1 MSADVSMQGLKTT
14 IAEKLNQTRCRE
26 SLNSSGTVSRK
37 TSTAS
42 EYTPE
47 HTYILNSRAQFDDQT
62 NVSYALDNSCVT
74 VTEQQS
80 IKKVDD
86 PKEIDVNYIEE
97 ATPRPDVIVADTIDN
112 PDLLKIELNNSLKQK
127 DVKFLPGQKVNIVN
141 FVMSVDKQDAP
152 IAVPEDIK
160 ADIVATSDPVE
171 SKERIIPIQVE
182 ETKDEEKVS
191 NVQEQKT
198 EDKPPMD
205 NIRVPQRKI
214 SRFLVSPVLSGQ
226 LDLPKDKEFG
236 SDTQSECSENPLD
249 TVSAIPQDIKRQEPL
264 RKISAPLESTR
275 TNLEMEKPEQK
286 MSVCSLQEAAITKEE
301 SATVC
306 GPELINTLEQLKI
319 SLDNLKHS
327 NHPVHKKETSESDMK
342 KLSTV
347 EVSFTKIKQSIQI
360 LKT

>member
-1 MSADVSMQGLKTT
+1 MQGLKSS
-14 IAEKLNQTRCRE
+14 IAEKLNQTPRCRD

-62 NVSYALDNSCVT
+62 NVSYSLESCVSA
-74 VTEQQS
+74 TEQQTA
-80 IKKVDD
+80 KKSDD
-86 PKEIDVNYIEE
+86 VKELDGNYIEE
-97 ATPRPDVIVADTIDN
+97 STPRTDVIISDTIDN
-112 PDLLKIELNNSLKQK
+112 SDLLKIELNNSLKQK
-127 DVKFLPGQKVNIVN
+127 HVEFLPGQKVNIVN

-152 IAVPEDIK
+152 IAVAEDVKPDTIP
-160 ADIVATSDPVE
+160 APVE
-171 SKERIIPIQVE
+171 PVEHIIPIQVE
-182 ETKDEEKVS
+182 ESNDDE
-191 NVQEQKT
+191 NRNNNTQEQKV
-198 EDKPPMD
+198 EEKSQVE

-226 LDLPKDKEFG
+226 LDLPKDKDFGG

-249 TVSAIPQDIKRQEPL
+249 TVGAILPPDLKRQDPL

-286 MSVCSLQEAAITKEE
+286 MSVCSLQEPAIGKEE
-301 SATVC
+301 STTVC

-327 NHPVHKKETSESDMK
+327 NHPVHKKEPSEGDMK
-342 KLSTV
+342 KLSSTV
-347 EVSFTKIKQSIQI
+347 EVSSF
-360 LKT
+360 